1 MFRQGGAAPD
11 ENVGASPGHGAR
23 LGGGDDHVVVGVNQG
38 NVLCLEL
45 EALQP
50 LLLFNT
56 ALLLLHL
63 VPHLVTEALEAGD
76 QLLLLLPLSRLLLY
90 AAQAQT
96 NVTRVAVIPGTQV

>member
-50 LLLFNT
+50 LLLFNA
-56 ALLLLHL
+56 ALLL
-63 VPHLVTEALEAGD
+63 PHLVTEALEAGD

-96 NVTRVAVIPGTQV
+96 HVTRVAVIPGNQV